1 MRARPALFRDAP
13 HIANAILMGFKQAF
27 LKCIVFD
34 PNQYALAGL
43 HLLVMKFHGDPVES
57 LSSDSQFVR

>member
-1 MRARPALFRDAP
+1 
-13 HIANAILMGFKQAF
+13 MGFKQAF

>member
-1 MRARPALFRDAP
+1 
-13 HIANAILMGFKQAF
+13 MGFKQAF

-43 HLLVMKFHGDPVES
+43 HLLVMKFHGDQTGIFKVHC
-57 LSSDSQFVR
+57 